1 MPLDNAIR
9 SYIDSHLIVGL
20 ADDVFFNELEV
31 ILVDIFELLPAS
43 PLDARAS
50 ASYLA
55 YVISRQ
61 YMRSANQVQQSRLA
75 RRLSQLLRRLY
86 HDPAIIGPLSRSPAR
101 DGFALLLVLYR
112 LHYVLTM
119 NGLLAEGAPLLL
131 DVGDPLRALQ
141 VIVGAAF
148 GPWHAHIR
156 LQGGL
161 RDYYHCR
168 IRDQAGSPQMEIGR
182 FRGATVGLELR
193 LATWNMQ
200 GTSANA
206 ESKWRT
212 RLLQLA
218 RVNDL
223 VVIQEAGTPPASAQ
237 LVTRLDVPDQFGS
250 FHPVE
255 QYLWQAGTLARPEI
269 YQVYFLDVQ
278 RLRVNLALVL
288 RADIRVDIRE
298 VLVIADGVPE
308 SGSLPGARPALG
320 VRLRRRAG
328 GATASAMEEV
338 TVYNFHAL
346 SGGGSNAPR
355 MLREVSW
362 HTDTPY
368 VLLGDF
374 NRDPAAGNWVSPQ
387 DLARIHVA
395 NGNTHP
401 STAAV
406 SMLDYAL
413 VNGTTEPIAPG
424 VVDTPGPSDHLPVS
438 YVIRFS

>member
-1 MPLDNAIR
+1 MSVDNPIR
-9 SYIDSHLIVGL
+9 RYIDSHLIVGL
-20 ADDVFFNELEV
+20 ADDLFFNELEV
-31 ILVDIFELLPAS
+31 ILGDIVELLPTA
-43 PLDARAS
+43 PANARDS

-61 YMRSANQVQQSRLA
+61 YMRSGNHDQQSRFA
-75 RRLSQLLRRLY
+75 QRMGELLRRLY
-86 HDPAIIGPLSRSPAR
+86 HEPAFIAPLGRASAQ
-101 DGFALLLVLYR
+101 DGFALLLVVYR
-112 LHYVLTM
+112 VHYVLTM

-131 DVGDPLRALQ
+131 DAGEPLRVLQ
-141 VIVGAAF
+141 IIVGSVY

-168 IRDQAGSPQMEIGR
+168 IRDHAGSPQIEIGR
-182 FRGATVGLELR
+182 LRGAAAGLELR

-200 GTSANA
+200 GTSATA

-223 VVIQEAGTPPASAQ
+223 VAVQEAGTPPASAQ
-237 LVTRLDVPDQFGS
+237 LVTRLDVLDQFGTVQV
-250 FHPVE
+250 VE
-255 QYLWQAGTLARPEI
+255 QYLWQAGTLARPEA

-288 RADIRVDIRE
+288 RADVRVDVRE
-298 VLVIADGVPE
+298 VLLIADGVVE
-308 SGSLPGARPALG
+308 SGSLPVARPALG
-320 VRLRRRAG
+320 VRLRRRAA
-328 GATASAMEEV
+328 GATAFSEEV

-374 NRDPAAGNWVSPQ
+374 NRDPTQGNWVSPQ
-387 DLARIHVA
+387 DLARIEPA
-395 NGNTHP
+395 SDNTHP
-401 STAAV
+401 STGAV
-406 SMLDYAL
+406 TMLVYAV
-413 VNGTTEPIAPG
+413 VNGSTEPIEPG
-424 VVDTPGPSDHLPVS
+424 VVDVPGPSDHLPVS

>member
-1 MPLDNAIR
+1 MPIDNSIR
-9 SYIDSHLIVGL
+9 RYIDGHLIVAL
-20 ADDVFFNELEV
+20 TDDVFFNELDV
-31 ILVDIFELLPAS
+31 ILGDIFELLPTS
-43 PLDARAS
+43 PLDAHAS

-61 YMRSANQVQQSRLA
+61 YMRSGNQAQQSRFA
-75 RRLSQLLRRLY
+75 QRMSQLLRRLY
-86 HDPAIIGPLSRSPAR
+86 HDPAISARLSQSPAR
-101 DGFALLLVLYR
+101 SGFELLLMLYR

-119 NGLLAEGAPLLL
+119 NGLQAEGAPLLL

-141 VIVGAAF
+141 IIVGAAY

-182 FRGATVGLELR
+182 FRGASPALELR

-206 ESKWRT
+206 ENKWRT

-218 RVNDL
+218 RANDL
-223 VVIQEAGTPPASAQ
+223 VVIQEAGTAPASAQ
-237 LVTRLDVPDQFGS
+237 LVTRLDVPDQFGTV
-250 FHPVE
+250 HVVE
-255 QYLWQAGTLARPEI
+255 QYLWQAGTLARPES

-288 RADIRVDIRE
+288 RSEVRLDIRE
-298 VLVIADGVPE
+298 VLVIADGVVE
-308 SGSLPGARPALG
+308 SGSLPVARPALG
-320 VRLRRRAG
+320 VRVRRRAQ
-328 GATASAMEEV
+328 GATAGGAEEV

-374 NRDPAAGNWVSPQ
+374 NRDPAAGNWVSPP
-387 DLARIHVA
+387 DLARIQPA
-395 NGNTHP
+395 SDNTHP

-424 VVDTPGPSDHLPVS
+424 LVDVPGPSDHLPVS